1 MLKED
6 SSGPIKN
13 KKTYQQPALRVYGDI
28 VSITASA
35 GARGSMDGGTRAGF
49 MMTA

>member
-13 KKTYQQPALRVYGDI
+13 KKAYQQPALRVYGDI
-28 VSITASA
+28 VSLTASA
-35 GARGSMDGGTRAGF
+35 GSRGTMDGGTVTGF